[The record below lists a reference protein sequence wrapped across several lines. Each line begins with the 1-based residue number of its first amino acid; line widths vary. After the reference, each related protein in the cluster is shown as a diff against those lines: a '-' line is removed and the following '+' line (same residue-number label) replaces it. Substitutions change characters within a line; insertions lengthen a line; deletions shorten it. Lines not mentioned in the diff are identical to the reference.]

1 MTKSRIPTWLGL
13 ILVPVGFLLVG
24 FLGIWAYMSTA
35 GARLHPDPR
44 QVISVAASAASQKLS
59 RAVEQAQQI
68 VRAHLAEHNLPG
80 LSVAVGIGGD
90 IAWAEGFGL
99 ADLKNSV
106 AVTPNHRFRIGT
118 ASTVL
123 TSAAAG
129 LLLES
134 GSLKLTRRFRR
145 TSLHFQRSSGP

>member
-80 LSVAVGIGGD
+80 LSVAVGIDGD
-90 IAWAEGFGL
+90 IAWAEGSAWPIL
-99 ADLKNSV
+99 
-106 AVTPNHRFRIGT
+106 RT
-118 ASTVL
+118 AWRSPQIT
-123 TSAAAG
+123 G
-129 LLLES
+129 S
-134 GSLKLTRRFRR
+134 GSEPLLRC
-145 TSLHFQRSSGP
+145 